1 MIDHF
6 HNVKLMQIDIVKRV
20 VIVATSQ
27 EVWKH
32 PALIKMYDV
41 AKDITIFEP
50 NHNVNFD
57 FVKCSEPMSGPSPSV
72 LLYDY

>member
-6 HNVKLMQIDIVKRV
+6 LNVKLMQMDIVKRV

-32 PALIKMYDV
+32 PAIIKMYDV
-41 AKDITIFEP
+41 AKDIKLSLNQI
-50 NHNVNFD
+50 
-57 FVKCSEPMSGPSPSV
+57 SM
-72 LLYDY
+72 